1 MRNIIKFI
9 ILAGVLTNFT
19 FCEVGNQIRSEF
31 KVEHIALE
39 QGITNNLIFS
49 IYQDSRGFIWFGTMF
64 GLIRYDGVSFKTYR
78 HNPADTNSISND
90 DVVSIFEDKDGFL
103 WIGTYFGGLNRL
115 DRNSGEFKRYLY
127 TPNEHNCISSNTV
140 WKIIQD
146 KSGTLWFGTEG
157 GGLCKL
163 ENGTFTRY
171 KHDSTNQA
179 SIGSSNVYSL
189 TEDDDGNIWAGTGMG
204 GLNKLD
210 TKTGLFTRYKRSK
223 DDSAAISGN
232 FIRSLYKDSLGNI
245 WAGTLNRGLNKYDKK
260 SGRFFQYFN
269 NSNDGD
275 TASLSKNSIFSII
288 EDRNDTD
295 RLFISTGSGF
305 YSFAKPSGE
314 FSRIWIY
321 DSTNAKPESIISS
334 IMDNSGVIWA
344 STYFDGLHKIFRNNE
359 KFFSYLPGELNGKYL
374 SNPKVTSF
382 YQDENG
388 NLWIGTAN
396 GLNKLDSEGKFSY
409 YISGPGTGSLTGNYI
424 SSLAGDKKGT
434 LWVGTNNG
442 LNKFNL
448 STLNAEKFYSKP
460 GDNNSLTSNNITK
473 LLITK
478 EGIVWIGT
486 AFGLNKY
493 NSDET
498 FTAYRNIPNDS
509 SSLSENTILSL
520 FEDSGN
526 NLWAGTYFGLNKL
539 DNVSGKF
546 TRYRKIIN
554 DTNSLSNN
562 YIFTFCEDMQNNLWI
577 GTAGGLNK
585 FNPAAQ
591 SFDSYLEK
599 DGLANTVICGIEP
612 DDKGNIW
619 ISTKKGLSKFVIS
632 EKTFINYSIEDGLQS
647 SMFNEGASYR
657 LKNGEILFGSMNGFN
672 LFNPANMKESSFI
685 PPLIFTS
692 LTKYKE
698 NVKTEYDVSGLKDI
712 TLDYDENIFTVEFA
726 SLDFTNPAKNN
737 YSYMLKG
744 FEDKWN
750 YTGNSPKAVFTN
762 LDPGTYTFTIRG
774 TNSDGVWNN
783 EGASLTIKIRPPF
796 WKTWWFYMLSAAVII
811 STAVAAHK
819 YRLRMKMNNLIE
831 IENAKEKERE
841 IIREQASRDYHDEL
855 GHKLTRIAIHTKR
868 IKKKLGLSANGI
880 TNDLTGIVDTS
891 QSLQGGAKDLI
902 WSLNPQEDTLYDF
915 AVRIKDFGNELFEDT
930 GINFQMTGIEDRFK
944 DIKLSMQNKRHLIF
958 IFKEAMNNS
967 LKYSECSCIMLGIT
981 LKNEMLEIILEDDGV
996 GFLLSDDLKGYGIKN
1011 IYNRTKK
1018 VNGSVEIISA
1028 LNKGT
1033 KITFNVNV

>member
-1 MRNIIKFI
+1 MRNIFKI
-9 ILAGVLTNFT
+9 ILLAGILSNFT
-19 FCEVGNQIRSEF
+19 FCEVSNHIRSEF
-31 KVEHIALE
+31 KVEHVALE

-49 IYQDSRGFIWFGTMF
+49 IYQDSRGFIWYGTMF
-64 GLIRYDGVSFKTYR
+64 GLVRYDGVSFKTFR

-90 DVVSIFEDKDGFL
+90 DVVSIFEDKDGYL
-103 WIGTYFGGLNRL
+103 WLGTYFGGLNRF
-115 DRNSGEFKRYLY
+115 DRNSGEFKRYIY
-127 TPNEHNCISSNTV
+127 DPKGQNSISSNTV
-140 WKIIQD
+140 WKTIQD

-163 ENGTFTRY
+163 ENGTFTSY
-171 KHDSTNQA
+171 KRDSINEA
-179 SIGSSNVYSL
+179 SIGSNNVYSL
-189 TEDDDGNIWAGTGMG
+189 AEDDDGNIWAGTAMG
-204 GLNKLD
+204 GLNRLD
-210 TKTGLFTRYKRSK
+210 KKSGTFTRYKRSK

-232 FIRSLYKDSLGNI
+232 FIRSLLKDSQGNI
-245 WAGTLNRGLNKYDKK
+245 WAGTLNRGLNKYDIN
-260 SGRFFQYFN
+260 SGRFYQYFN

-275 TASLSKNSIFSII
+275 TAFLSKNSIFSII
-288 EDRNDTD
+288 EDRYNTD

-305 YSFAKPSGE
+305 YSFAKSTGE

-344 STYFDGLHKIFRNNE
+344 STYFDGLHKIFKNND

-374 SNPKVTSF
+374 SNPRVTSF

-396 GLNKLDSEGKFSY
+396 GLNKLDSTGRFSY
-409 YISGPGTGSLTGNYI
+409 LFSGSGSGSLTGSDINC
-424 SSLAGDKKGT
+424 LAGDNNGSLWIGT
-434 LWVGTNNG
+434 SKG
-442 LNKFNL
+442 LNKLTLSNL
-448 STLNAEKFYSKP
+448 NVDKFYAIP
-460 GDNNSLTSNNITK
+460 GKSNSLTTDNITK
-473 LLITK
+473 LLVTK
-478 EGIVWIGT
+478 AGKVWIGT
-486 AFGLNKY
+486 VNGLNEY
-493 NSDET
+493 NNENNS
-498 FTAYRNIPNDS
+498 FSSYQSFPNDS
-509 SSLSENTILSL
+509 NSLSENTVISL
-520 FEDSGN
+520 FEDSKN
-526 NLWAGTYFGLNKL
+526 NIWAGTYLGLNKL
-539 DNVSGKF
+539 DISSGKF

-562 YIFTFCEDMQNNLWI
+562 YVFSFCEDPQNNLWI

-585 FNPAAQ
+585 FNPALQ
-591 SFDSYLEK
+591 TFNSFLEK
-599 DGLANTVICGIEP
+599 AGIANTVICGIEP
-612 DDKGNIW
+612 DNKGNLW
-619 ISTKKGLSKFVIS
+619 LSTKKGLSRFTIS
-632 EKTFINYSIEDGLQS
+632 ENKFTNYSVVDGLQS

-657 LKNGEILFGSMNGFN
+657 LKNGDILFGSMNGFN
-672 LFNPANMKESSFI
+672 IFNPGNMKESNYI
-685 PPLIFTS
+685 PPLIFTT
-692 LTKYKE
+692 LIKYTD
-698 NVKTEYDVSGLKDI
+698 NNKTEYDISGSKNI
-712 TLDYDENIFTVEFA
+712 TLDYDENIFTIEFA

-744 FEDKWN
+744 FEDKWI

-762 LDPGTYTFTIRG
+762 LDPGTYTFMIQG
-774 TNSDGVWNN
+774 TNSDGIWNN

-796 WKTWWFYMLSAAVII
+796 WKTWWFYMLAAVVII

-841 IIREQASRDYHDEL
+841 AIREQASRDYHDEL

-880 TNDLTGIVDTS
+880 TNDLTGIVETS

-930 GINFQMTGIEDRFK
+930 GINFQMSGIEDSFK

-967 LKYSECSCIMLGIT
+967 LKYSECSSIILGIT
-981 LKNEMLEIILEDDGV
+981 LKNEENLSSFIFKLYTTSLLLVSKYKNKPVIRYHVKLERIG
-996 GFLLSDDLKGYGIKN
+996 GRSNKLK
-1011 IYNRTKK
+1011 
-1018 VNGSVEIISA
+1018 
-1028 LNKGT
+1028 NKSIA
-1033 KITFNVNV
+1033 KF